1 VQHDRFFSRCITS
14 FSLLFVPHFED
25 TAHGMH
31 GALQGGL
38 ATEASILVVA
48 MLWAT
53 KTLKK
58 IMMMN

>member
-1 VQHDRFFSRCITS
+1 
-14 FSLLFVPHFED
+14 
-25 TAHGMH
+25 MH
-31 GALQGGL
+31 GALQSGL

-53 KTLKK
+53 KTLKT

>member
-1 VQHDRFFSRCITS
+1 
-14 FSLLFVPHFED
+14 
-25 TAHGMH
+25 MH